1 MGSVRSL
8 VGAGSAVGFARVF
21 SLLCAAIQL
30 PLLTRVLS
38 TSEFAQVSLAIAIA
52 TYFSLLSAD
61 PVILGFQRHP
71 GRNDNRANYAFAR
84 TRTLIILTIAAL
96 VVVGAGFFFG
106 YQKEA
111 IAFAGWGIGI
121 SINRII
127 SAAWLMWGRPWQYAW
142 NLLAGTGTRTFIL
155 LLLVLTGCDPL
166 LSLGAAGAASAA
178 AALVLSPR
186 LHCRQ
191 LNRAPRPWPVR
202 FGLNLAIAS
211 LAYAALSNGSLLLLS
226 SFTTSGVVGQYA
238 AMSQVAALTS
248 GAVSGLLFTMSYPRL
263 RLAWDKGHSALV
275 RTDLTTLQLAYLSIA
290 LLSVFFLYVGDFWLL
305 KFVIPEGFIDGKVL
319 APLIL
324 ATGFAAMGEMGSW
337 HHQFGLAA
345 ARVALNTVIAAV
357 LGLVITIGLA
367 AVFQEQ
373 GAAFGVALGF
383 LVYFALMRS
392 KTHPSS
398 MTFSLAVAAL
408 VLVGGIT
415 QVPSLSNDA
424 VAYAALAAGGIAL
437 GLGMRRV
444 RARIRM
450 A

>member
-142 NLLAGTGTRTFIL
+142 NLLAGTGTRTVIL
-155 LLLVLTGCDPL
+155 LLLVLTGWDPL

-186 LHCRQ
+186 LQRRQ
-191 LNRAPRPWPVR
+191 LSRGSRPWPIR
-202 FGLNLAIAS
+202 FGMNLAIAS
-211 LAYAALSNGSLLLLS
+211 LAYTALSNGSLLLLS

-248 GAVSGLLFTMSYPRL
+248 GAVGGLLVTMAYPRL
-263 RLAWDKGHSALV
+263 RLAWDKGHHESV
-275 RTDLTTLQLAYLSIA
+275 RTDLTTLQLGYLSIA
-290 LLSVFFLYVGDFWLL
+290 LMSVFFLYAGDFWLL
-305 KFVIPEGFIDGKVL
+305 KVVMPDGFIDGNVL
-319 APLIL
+319 ALLIL

-345 ARVALNTVIAAV
+345 ERVAVNTVIAAV

-367 AVFQEQ
+367 AAFREQ

-383 LVYFALMRS
+383 LCYFALMRS
-392 KTHPSS
+392 STHSSS
-398 MTFSLAVAAL
+398 MTFTSAVAAL

-415 QVPSLSNDA
+415 QVPSSSNDS
-424 VAYAALAAGGIAL
+424 VAYAALAAGGTTL
-437 GLGMRRV
+437 GLGVRRV
-444 RARIRM
+444 RARIRTV
-450 A
+450 